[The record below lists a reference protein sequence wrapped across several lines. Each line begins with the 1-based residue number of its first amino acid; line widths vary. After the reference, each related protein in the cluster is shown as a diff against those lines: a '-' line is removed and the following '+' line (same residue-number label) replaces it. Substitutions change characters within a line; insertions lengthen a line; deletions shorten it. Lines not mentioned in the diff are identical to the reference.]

1 MYMFALYSTHLVHFM
16 YTKFVYELCVHTDKH
31 FSGRC
36 RRNPTLGNRVWATF
50 TFFYARLE
58 GLRAEVGF
66 LAANQGFSS
75 IEGTLFG
82 FYDI

>member
-1 MYMFALYSTHLVHFM
+1 MYMFALYCTHVVHFM
-16 YTKFVYELCVHTDKH
+16 YTNLYMSCAY
-31 FSGRC
+31 
-36 RRNPTLGNRVWATF
+36 TLTNISAVDVDGTLRSVIEYGLPLP
-50 TFFYARLE
+50 FYARLE

>member
-1 MYMFALYSTHLVHFM
+1 MGYLYL
-16 YTKFVYELCVHTDKH
+16 
-31 FSGRC
+31 
-36 RRNPTLGNRVWATF
+36 
-50 TFFYARLE
+50 FYARLE
-58 GLRAEVGF
+58 GPRAEVGF